1 MGTHPIFESDFDCL
15 TEMTECVIIKFHQG
29 GKDHL
34 LELDASRTVSYMLD
48 RIEDVT
54 EIPPAN
60 MKVLF
65 AGKCLEKFPSS
76 SLVSLGL
83 KGKCKVMVMG
93 KKVNSAEEILI
104 KGLKPMISDFETK
117 KTKLEDAERQV
128 NNYENGF
135 IQETKPIDKDIQTI
149 AEYCMRIL
157 EKLDGYAI
165 AEEHKVARQ
174 KRKDLVK
181 SIQMELDR
189 C

>member
-1 MGTHPIFESDFDCL
+1 
-15 TEMTECVIIKFHQG
+15 
-29 GKDHL
+29 
-34 LELDASRTVSYMLD
+34 
-48 RIEDVT
+48 
-54 EIPPAN
+54 
-60 MKVLF
+60 
-65 AGKCLEKFPSS
+65 LEKFPSS

-135 IQETKPIDKDIQTI
+135 IQETKPIDKEIQTI
-149 AEYCMRIL
+149 AEFCMRIL

-165 AEEHKVARQ
+165 AEVC
-174 KRKDLVK
+174 
-181 SIQMELDR
+181 SN
-189 C
+189 

>member
-1 MGTHPIFESDFDCL
+1 MG
-15 TEMTECVIIKFHQG
+15 
-29 GKDHL
+29 
-34 LELDASRTVSYMLD
+34 
-48 RIEDVT
+48 
-54 EIPPAN
+54 
-60 MKVLF
+60 
-65 AGKCLEKFPSS
+65 

-149 AEYCMRIL
+149 AE
-157 EKLDGYAI
+157 
-165 AEEHKVARQ
+165 EHKVARQ

-189 C
+189 CDVLRDR